1 MWVGDL
7 EANGLLDTVTVI
19 HCGVFKN
26 VHTGEVRKFVPDQ
39 IQAMLKF
46 LNTVDHL
53 CMHNGIGY
61 DLPLLRKLYNYE
73 FDGQFTDTLI
83 LSRLYE
89 PQRMR
94 PWGMKGKAGP
104 HSVEAWG
111 YRLGRGKPDHED
123 WSVFSPEMLHRCTED
138 VEIQCL
144 IHDALEKEALGF
156 EWGRAAKLNHKL
168 FSILQK
174 QQEYGWLT
182 DRKQMDRCIYFLDRW
197 MTKLHAAVTPSLPN
211 VMEVKE
217 SKKAGVYSY
226 HKAPFL
232 KSGKINSHLQKYW
245 GADSVLVGGPHTRV
259 TFRPVSM
266 DKDAEVKDYLLSV
279 GWIPAVWNYS
289 KKTGERT
296 GPKLNSSDPFE
307 GVEGKLG
314 KSLARYVVFKDRKS
328 TIVGWI
334 DRTREDGRLESI
346 VSGLAATGRARHA
359 NIANVPNVDT
369 FFGKWMR
376 KCFTAPEGRV
386 LIGCDAGSC
395 QDRMLAD
402 RAKNREFTDMLLNGD
417 KAKGTD
423 GHSLAR
429 DAVNIV
435 ASMFRLSPITR
446 GAGKGFNFAWK
457 FGASDPKLGS
467 MLQGGKEVGEE
478 IRKQLGL
485 VFPAQAELLERLT
498 DEWRSNA
505 KQSKGKWGGIRYK
518 DGWIRGLDGRPIHIS
533 SEHMILVY
541 MLQSD
546 EAICMAGAYCLLY
559 NRLIKKGYKWG
570 DDWAYVCW
578 YHDEYTI
585 ECREELS
592 SDIKLEAEAAIA
604 DAGRIFGLTHCPQIG
619 DAEVGKNW
627 YEIH

>member
-1 MWVGDL
+1 
-7 EANGLLDTVTVI
+7 
-19 HCGVFKN
+19 
-26 VHTGEVRKFVPDQ
+26 
-39 IQAMLKF
+39 
-46 LNTVDHL
+46 
-53 CMHNGIGY
+53 
-61 DLPLLRKLYNYE
+61 
-73 FDGQFTDTLI
+73 
-83 LSRLYE
+83 
-89 PQRMR
+89 
-94 PWGMKGKAGP
+94 
-104 HSVEAWG
+104 
-111 YRLGRGKPDHED
+111 
-123 WSVFSPEMLHRCTED
+123 
-138 VEIQCL
+138 
-144 IHDALEKEALGF
+144 
-156 EWGRAAKLNHKL
+156 
-168 FSILQK
+168 
-174 QQEYGWLT
+174 
-182 DRKQMDRCIYFLDRW
+182 
-197 MTKLHAAVTPSLPN
+197 
-211 VMEVKE
+211 
-217 SKKAGVYSY
+217 
-226 HKAPFL
+226 
-232 KSGKINSHLQKYW
+232 
-245 GADSVLVGGPHTRV
+245 
-259 TFRPVSM
+259 
-266 DKDAEVKDYLLSV
+266 
-279 GWIPAVWNYS
+279 
-289 KKTGERT
+289 
-296 GPKLNSSDPFE
+296 
-307 GVEGKLG
+307 
-314 KSLARYVVFKDRKS
+314 
-328 TIVGWI
+328 
-334 DRTREDGRLESI
+334 
-346 VSGLAATGRARHA
+346 
-359 NIANVPNVDT
+359 
-369 FFGKWMR
+369 MR

-402 RAKNREFTDMLLNGD
+402 RAKNQEFTDMLLNGD

-505 KQSKGKWGGIRYK
+505 KQSKGKWGGIRYQ

-627 YEIH
+627 YDIH